1 MSKRLNS
8 NSIRIISGQWRGRRL
23 PVLDSAGLR
32 PSTDRVRETLFNW
45 LMYDVSNANCLD
57 LFAGT
62 GALGLEALSRGAKSV
77 QFVEASSLVASAL
90 QQNIAVLGLSEYA
103 ANVVRQDA
111 RSYLSNSPTKPFD
124 IVFLDPPFADDLL
137 AQVITALSRSAWLAD
152 QALIYVEQAN
162 KTDSTPVPSCW
173 QLHREGKTGQSRY
186 SLYVNQSNV

>member
-45 LMYDVSNANCLD
+45 LMYDVSDANCLD

-111 RSYLSNSPTKPFD
+111 RSYLSNSPAKPFD
-124 IVFLDPPFADDLL
+124 IVFLDPPFADNLL

-152 QALIYVEQAN
+152 QALIYIEQAK
-162 KTDSTPVPSCW
+162 KTDLAPVPSSW

>member
-23 PVLDSAGLR
+23 PVLDSEGLR

-45 LMYDVSNANCLD
+45 LMYDVSDANCLD

-152 QALIYVEQAN
+152 QALIYVEQAK
-162 KTDSTPVPSCW
+162 KTDSAPVPSSW